1 MIGEVNTIDK
11 GRTRRT
17 SSSPH
22 IQNVMEV
29 LIKMAEYQKA
39 TSVVTAFY
47 KLLSVNCFT
56 RTMKRVT
63 TIPGPKGILAA
74 FIWLS
79 GKIGHC
85 LLDVVGMA
93 LGVLQGRRFKLYFLY
108 R

>member
-1 MIGEVNTIDK
+1 
-11 GRTRRT
+11 
-17 SSSPH
+17 
-22 IQNVMEV
+22 MEV

-39 TSVVTAFY
+39 TIQCVVTVFY

-79 GKIGHC
+79 GKIGHSLSSGC
-85 LLDVVGMA
+85 GRHGSRGAPGQAFQTLLSLSVSG
-93 LGVLQGRRFKLYFLY
+93 KSK
-108 R
+108 